1 MDAGLAAVL
10 GALAGAVAT
19 TGAAFATGWSAREQ
33 AKMAAR
39 AEHLRQRRD
48 ARQAVYEEFIAA
60 AAAHSDLTKI
70 LLLPVPE
77 DFEDMERLRLLPEG
91 MDLQDVIRESESLH
105 KTLREIATRV
115 QIAGPKEVS
124 AAATVVED
132 NSREVSASLGVMRVP
147 TLAEIPGWTLSEKW
161 REGCTRFV
169 NFSGAVDEFAEKARI
184 ALDNDGTKP

>member
-70 LLLPVPE
+70 LLLPAPE
-77 DFEDMERLRLLPEG
+77 DFDDIERLRLLPDG
-91 MDLQDVIRESESLH
+91 MDLQDVIRESKSLH
-105 KTLREIATRV
+105 KNLREIATRV

-124 AAATVVED
+124 TAATAVED
-132 NSREVSASLGVMRVP
+132 KSRDVTASLGVMPVP
-147 TLAEIPGWTLSEKW
+147 APVEVPDWTLPQKW
-161 REGCTRFV
+161 REGCTHFV
-169 NFSGAVDEFAEKARI
+169 NFSGAISKFTESARI
-184 ALDNDGTKP
+184 ALDNDGTMP